1 MTGRY
6 SRRNAQG
13 AAQPGSERRATVR
26 YHHSESIAVR
36 CPSGSVMT
44 GVNVEISEDGV
55 SAMVNGLLLVGQVAD
70 LYPVAGGP
78 VQAKVRHKLGL
89 LYGFQFL
96 EITGEQR
103 RQIQENGK
111 KSYARRRHAR

>member
-1 MTGRY
+1 MTGGY
-6 SRRNAQG
+6 SSKGAQG
-13 AAQPGSERRATVR
+13 AAQHGSERRATVR

-36 CPSGSVMT
+36 CASGSVMT
-44 GVNVEISEDGV
+44 GVSVEISEGGV
-55 SAMVNGLLLVGQVAD
+55 SAMVNGLLLVGQVAE

-111 KSYARRRHAR
+111 KSYAWRRHAR

>member
-6 SRRNAQG
+6 NRRNAQG
-13 AAQPGSERRATVR
+13 TAQQGSERRATVR
-26 YHHSESIAVR
+26 YHHRESIAVR
-36 CPSGSVMT
+36 CPSGSIMT
-44 GVNVEISEDGV
+44 GVSVEISEGGL
-55 SAMVNGLLLVGQVAD
+55 SAMVNGLLLVGQVAE

-103 RQIQENGK
+103 RRVAAACAVTRESK
-111 KSYARRRHAR
+111 R

>member
-70 LYPVAGGP
+70 LYPQTRVALWFPISGDYRGAATPRGGGMRGN
-78 VQAKVRHKLGL
+78 A
-89 LYGFQFL
+89 
-96 EITGEQR
+96 
-103 RQIQENGK
+103 
-111 KSYARRRHAR
+111 

>member
-1 MTGRY
+1 MTSRS

-13 AAQPGSERRATVR
+13 AAQHGSERRATVR

-36 CPSGSVMT
+36 CPSGSIMT
-44 GVNVEISEDGV
+44 GVSVEISEGGL
-55 SAMVNGLLLVGQVAD
+55 SAMVNGLLLVGQVAE

>member
-6 SRRNAQG
+6 NRRNVQG
-13 AAQPGSERRATVR
+13 AAQHGSERRATVR

-44 GVNVEISEDGV
+44 GVSVEISEGGV
-55 SAMVNGLLLVGQVAD
+55 SAMVNGLLLVGQVAE

-89 LYGFQFL
+89 L
-96 EITGEQR
+96 
-103 RQIQENGK
+103 
-111 KSYARRRHAR
+111 